1 MFVFGNK
8 RVGAV
13 LKNIIFW
20 AILLFSA
27 TELLIITRNPTKYLI
42 SKQLSLAV
50 FLDFR
55 ALEGCNFK

>member
-1 MFVFGNK
+1 M
-8 RVGAV
+8 GAV

-42 SKQLSLAV
+42 SKKLSLAV